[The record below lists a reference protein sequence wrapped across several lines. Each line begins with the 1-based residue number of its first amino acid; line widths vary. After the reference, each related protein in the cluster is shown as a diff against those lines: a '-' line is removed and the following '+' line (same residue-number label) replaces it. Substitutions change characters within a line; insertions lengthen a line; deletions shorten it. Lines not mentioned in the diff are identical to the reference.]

1 MMLEVTDK
9 VSETD
14 KVRLVEIL
22 KEAKQILSKYPYT
35 GRSYTCVRD
44 RAKSSIFDAYEWC
57 SYLESEH

>member
-9 VSETD
+9 VSEAD
-14 KVRLVEIL
+14 QVRLVELL

-44 RAKSSIFDAYEWC
+44 RAKSFVLAAYDWC